1 MPTQH
6 RDHHHHERR
15 RTVVQNWTMPMLE
28 RVRAER
34 VIVGSFFHEPDERTA
49 VTEWWAEPSIVFTS
63 HGAWE
68 VRARRGR
75 GDVTPDTVL
84 VNEPAAEHDCLHPH
98 GLGDRML
105 CVLFREDVDPG
116 PALLVPHAPALHSL
130 RRSLVAE
137 VRSSAPDAAEI
148 DALGMA
154 MLQAIR
160 DVPAT
165 LGAVPRPGE
174 RSRELVQRLRA
185 QADARYRD
193 PDLDLVAEARALGLN
208 RTRFVHVFR
217 DVVGVTPHRYV
228 IELRTGHA
236 ARLLRGTGVPVTDI
250 CFASGF
256 GGVPSFHSAFRA
268 AYGMTPSA
276 YRAAPF
282 AAG

>member
-1 MPTQH
+1 MLA
-6 RDHHHHERR
+6 
-15 RTVVQNWTMPMLE
+15 VQNWIMPMLE
-28 RVRAER
+28 RVHAER
-34 VIVGSFFHEPDERTA
+34 VIIGSFFHEPGERAA
-49 VTEWWAEPSIVFTS
+49 VTEWWPEPSIVFTS

-98 GLGDRML
+98 GLDDRML
-105 CVLFREDVDPG
+105 CVLFREDADPG
-116 PALLVPHAPALHSL
+116 PALLVPHVPALHSL

-137 VRSSAPDAAEI
+137 LRSAAPDGAEI

-154 MLQAIR
+154 MLQAVR

-165 LGAVPRPGE
+165 SGAAPRPGE
-174 RSRELVQRLRA
+174 RSRALVQRLRA
-185 QADARYRD
+185 EADARYRD
-193 PDLDLVAEARALGLN
+193 PDLDMVAEARALGLS

-236 ARLLRGTGVPVTDI
+236 ARLLRGTGAPVTDV

-256 GGVPSFHSAFRA
+256 GSVPSFHSAFRT
-268 AYGMTPSA
+268 AYGMAPSA

-282 AAG
+282 VAR

>member
-1 MPTQH
+1 
-6 RDHHHHERR
+6 
-15 RTVVQNWTMPMLE
+15 MLE
-28 RVRAER
+28 RVRTER
-34 VIVGSFFHEPDERTA
+34 VIIGSFFHEAGERSA
-49 VTEWWAEPSIVFTS
+49 VTEWWPEPSIVFTS

-98 GLGDRML
+98 GLDDRML
-105 CVLFREDVDPG
+105 CVLFRADVDPG
-116 PALLVPHAPALHSL
+116 PALLVPHVPALHSL
-130 RRSLVAE
+130 RRSLVRE
-137 VRSSAPDAAEI
+137 LRSAAPDSDEI
-148 DALGMA
+148 DALGLA
-154 MLQAIR
+154 MLQAVVE
-160 DVPAT
+160 VPAT
-165 LGAVPRPGE
+165 LGATPRPGE
-174 RSRELVQRLRA
+174 RSRALVQRLRA

-193 PDLDLVAEARALGLN
+193 PGLDLAGEARALGLS

-217 DVVGVTPHRYV
+217 DVAGITPHRYV

-236 ARLLRGTGVPVTDI
+236 ARLLRGTGATVTDI

-256 GGVPSFHSAFRA
+256 GSVPSFHAAFRT

-282 AAG
+282 ATR